1 MEKVPQ
7 ATNKA
12 SAAPTVPPRASAVS
26 TAAEEPAGGVASKF
40 VDAVKVS
47 AGKQVG
53 AAFIDVIMQIITVIL
68 GLCPAQDKAKRAT
81 AFVRLAKQP
90 VAGLFA
96 RARLRRAAVEVLA
109 KNGQGNADPTPYVA
123 TILDVG
129 DTDETSVQEFL
140 DENDKAEFEWGV

>member
-1 MEKVPQ
+1 MIADE
-7 ATNKA
+7 
-12 SAAPTVPPRASAVS
+12 
-26 TAAEEPAGGVASKF
+26 F

-53 AAFIDVIMQIITVIL
+53 AAFIDVVMQIITVIL
-68 GLCPAQDKAKRAT
+68 GLCPAQNKAQRAV

-96 RARLRRAAVEVLA
+96 RARLRRAAVDVLA
-109 KNGQGNADPTPYVA
+109 RNGQGNADPTPYVN

-129 DTDETSVQEFL
+129 DTDEAKVQEFL
-140 DENDKAEFEWGV
+140 DENDKTEFEWGI